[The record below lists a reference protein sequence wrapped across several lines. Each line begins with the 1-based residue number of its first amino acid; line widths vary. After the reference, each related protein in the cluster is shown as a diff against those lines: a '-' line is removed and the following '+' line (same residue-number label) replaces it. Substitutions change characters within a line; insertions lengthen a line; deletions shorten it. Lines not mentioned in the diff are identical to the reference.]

1 MTGGL
6 MKVPPPELSGQKVA
20 VFGLGRSGIAAARVA
35 VSRGASVIGTD
46 SRTRAQ
52 VSPEVSALEE
62 VGVQLVL
69 GGHAEREFAEVTLAV
84 VSPGIPPLPI
94 FEYLRTRGAV
104 LVSELEFGLWFLDV
118 PVAFIGGT
126 NGKSTTTTLVGAML
140 EGPGRRV
147 FVGGNL
153 GTPVCE
159 AVGQAWDA
167 LVVEVSSFQLERSPS
182 VKPKASILLNVTEDH
197 LDRYAT
203 FGDYADAKGNAFVN
217 QTADDWAIVPAG
229 DSICLGQ
236 AKRGNG
242 RVVTFGNSSELDY
255 FIAGDNAVERA
266 SGERVALDEVNL
278 HGLHNHHNLLAAF
291 AAARALGA
299 DMGQVRAGA
308 RAFVPLAHRMHRVR
322 VLDGVAYYDD
332 SKATNVGAAV
342 TAIRGLSEGKCVVI
356 AGGRDKQGSYA
367 PFVGALVAKA
377 RGVVLIGEATD
388 IIATAVGDALPVVR
402 ATSMADAVAQAR
414 ALVLAGDAVLLSPA
428 CSSFDMFT
436 SYAHR
441 GDVFAQAVL
450 ELQAQG
456 A

>member
-1 MTGGL
+1 MN
-6 MKVPPPELSGQKVA
+6 VPPPELSGRQVA
-20 VFGLGRSGIAAARVA
+20 VFGLGRSGVAAARVA
-35 VSRGASVIGTD
+35 ASRGANVIGTD

-52 VSPEVSALEE
+52 VSAEVLALEQL
-62 VGVQLVL
+62 GVRLVL
-69 GGHAEREFAEVTLAV
+69 GGHPEPDFVGVTLAV
-84 VSPGIPPLPI
+84 ISPGIPALPI
-94 FEYLRTRGAV
+94 FEHLRQRGAV
-104 LVSELEFGLWFLDV
+104 LVSELEFGLRFLDA
-118 PVAFIGGT
+118 PLAFIGGT

-140 EGPGRRV
+140 EGPGRRI

-159 AVGQAWDA
+159 AVGQAWEA

-197 LDRYAT
+197 LDRYAS
-203 FGDYADAKGNAFVN
+203 FADYANAKGNAFVN
-217 QTADDWAIVPAG
+217 QTAEDWAIVPAG
-229 DSICLGQ
+229 DATCLAQ
-236 AKRGNG
+236 AQRGHG
-242 RVVTFGNSSELDY
+242 RVVTFGDSPELDY
-255 FIAGDNAVERA
+255 FIADGGAVERA
-266 SGERVALDEVNL
+266 SGERIALADVNL

-299 DMGQVRAGA
+299 ELERVASGA
-308 RAFVPLAHRMHRVR
+308 RCFVPLAHRMHRVR

-342 TAIRGLSEGKCVVI
+342 TAILGLTEAHCVVI

-367 PFVGALVAKA
+367 PFVDALARKA

-388 IIATAVGDALPVVR
+388 IIARAVGGAVPVVR
-402 ATSMADAVAQAR
+402 ATSMVDAVDQAR
-414 ALVLAGDAVLLSPA
+414 ALVRPGDAVLLSPA

-441 GDVFAQAVL
+441 GAAFAEAVL
-450 ELQAQG
+450 ALQAQG
-456 A
+456 T

>member
-1 MTGGL
+1 
-6 MKVPPPELSGQKVA
+6 MKVPLPELSGQKVA

-35 VSRGASVIGTD
+35 ASRGATVIGTD
-46 SRTRAQ
+46 SRVRDQ
-52 VSPEVSALEE
+52 VSPEVLALERA
-62 VGVQLVL
+62 GVRLAL
-69 GGHAEREFAEVTLAV
+69 GGHSEDELAGVTLAV
-84 VSPGIPPLPI
+84 ISPGIAPLRI
-94 FEYLRTRGAV
+94 FEHLAQRGAA
-104 LVSELEFGLWFLDV
+104 LVSELEFGLWFLDA

-217 QTADDWAIVPAG
+217 QTAGDWAIVPAG
-229 DSICLGQ
+229 DTICLGQ

-242 RVVTFGNSSELDY
+242 RVVTFGDSPDCDY
-255 FIAGDNAVERA
+255 FIAGESAVERS
-266 SGERVALDEVNL
+266 SGESILLDDVNM

-299 DMGQVRAGA
+299 NIEQARAGA
-308 RAFVPLAHRMHRVR
+308 RSFVPLAHRMHRVR

-342 TAIRGLSEGKCVVI
+342 TAILGLSEARCVVI

-367 PFVGALVAKA
+367 PFVDALVHKA
-377 RGVVLIGEATD
+377 CAVVLIGEASD
-388 IIATAVGDALPVVR
+388 IIATAVGDAVPVVR
-402 ATSMADAVAQAR
+402 ATSMADAVAKSR
-414 ALVLAGDAVLLSPA
+414 ALVRAGDAVLLSPA

-441 GDVFAQAVL
+441 GDAFAQAVL
-450 ELQAQG
+450 DLQGQG